1 MSNHDTMGD
10 PAELA
15 ALYVSGAMS
24 VDEHAA
30 FEAHLTQG
38 CAQCQEELEA
48 LEAATAALA
57 SLAPA
62 VEPPPH
68 VRAALLNRVA
78 AEQPARQ
85 QSHQHADPHADFDE
99 VIVQAAINRQIARQQ
114 EVAATEARRSNATE
128 LPSTQFSAT
137 QLPTPSANGAT
148 EPRAR
153 REPGWFVSRARDD
166 EFIPIGAQGI
176 SMRMLFVDPR
186 RRAVTCIMRLEA
198 GATLPAHVHQNSEEY
213 LVLEGELRVG
223 DQLLSAGDFQ
233 RTAPGFEQADQTSPH
248 GCLLLLTSPFE

>member
-1 MSNHDTMGD
+1 
-10 PAELA
+10 
-15 ALYVSGAMS
+15 
-24 VDEHAA
+24 
-30 FEAHLTQG
+30 
-38 CAQCQEELEA
+38 
-48 LEAATAALA
+48 
-57 SLAPA
+57 
-62 VEPPPH
+62 

-78 AEQPARQ
+78 AAEQRAGQ

-114 EVAATEARRSNATE
+114 EVAATEARRAAVPG
-128 LPSTQFSAT
+128 LPAT
-137 QLPTPSANGAT
+137 QLPTTSANGGA

-153 REPGWFVSRARDD
+153 REPGWFVSRARED
-166 EFIPIGAQGI
+166 EFIPIGAPGI

-186 RRAVTCIMRLEA
+186 RRTVTCIMRLEA
-198 GATLPAHVHQNSEEY
+198 GAKLPAHVHQNSEEY
-213 LVLEGELRVG
+213 MVLEGDLRVG

>member
-1 MSNHDTMGD
+1 MSNHDWMGQ

-30 FEAHLTQG
+30 FDSHLATG
-38 CAQCQEELEA
+38 CTQCQEELEA

-78 AEQPARQ
+78 AAEQQAHRPSQ
-85 QSHQHADPHADFDE
+85 PHAEPHADFDE
-99 VIVQAAINRQIARQQ
+99 EIVQRVVYRQMARQQ
-114 EVAATEARRSNATE
+114 EVAATEARRAAAPN
-128 LPSTQFSAT
+128 LPGRLDSSADE
-137 QLPTPSANGAT
+137 S
-148 EPRAR
+148 RAR
-153 REPGWFVSRARDD
+153 REPGWFVSRARED
-166 EFIPIGAQGI
+166 EYVPTGAPGI

-198 GATLPAHVHQNSEEY
+198 GAMLPAHVHQNSEEY
-213 LVLEGELRVG
+213 LVLEGDLRVG

-233 RTAPGFEQADQTSPH
+233 RTAPGFQQADQTSPH